1 MSQPQKT
8 QTPLAPKFDKV
19 LLLRIFRLANPHKQ
33 KFYIALLLTLIAAF
47 LAPYRPYLI
56 QYTIDHPI
64 AEKDI
69 SGIVSM
75 SIAIA
80 ALLLLQTALQW
91 YNTMLS
97 NTIAQDVV
105 MALRNKIFNYLTS
118 LKLRFY
124 DKTPIGTLVT
134 RTISDIETL
143 ADVFA
148 EGLINISGD
157 VLQII
162 FILGIMFYTDWELS
176 LVSLSVLPFLLYAG
190 YLFKEK
196 VRVSFEDVRTQV
208 ARLNTFVQ
216 EHIQGMNIVQ
226 LFNREEKEFERFK
239 AINNQHRISNIKS
252 IFYYSVFFPVVEI
265 IAAVSTGLIVW
276 YASLQII
283 DHQATPGVMI
293 AFIMYINMFFRPRR
307 QVADRF
313 NNLQMGMVASRRVFD
328 LLDNV
333 DNTEPEG
340 IQTDVSFKDQ
350 ISFSNVWFAYKDE
363 DYVIRGISFDVEPGK
378 TLAIVGQTGSGK
390 STTINL
396 LSRFYEIS
404 KGEIKIGGN
413 DIKHINLHTLRS
425 QIGIVLQDVF
435 LFSGTI
441 YDNIVL
447 FRPDITP
454 QQVEETA
461 KLLGVHDF
469 IMRLPNGYKQEVQ
482 ERGLTLS
489 VGQRQLISF
498 VRAMVTNPPLLILDE
513 ATSSVD
519 HETEEI
525 IQRAITKMM
534 ANRTCIII
542 AHRLSTIQHAHE
554 ILVMN
559 KGEIA
564 ETGSH
569 ETLIA
574 YGGIYARMHAIQRA
588 DSSTVYE

>member
-1 MSQPQKT
+1 
-8 QTPLAPKFDKV
+8 
-19 LLLRIFRLANPHKQ
+19 
-33 KFYIALLLTLIAAF
+33 
-47 LAPYRPYLI
+47 
-56 QYTIDHPI
+56 
-64 AEKDI
+64 
-69 SGIVSM
+69 
-75 SIAIA
+75 
-80 ALLLLQTALQW
+80 
-91 YNTMLS
+91 
-97 NTIAQDVV
+97 
-105 MALRNKIFNYLTS
+105 
-118 LKLRFY
+118 
-124 DKTPIGTLVT
+124 
-134 RTISDIETL
+134 
-143 ADVFA
+143 
-148 EGLINISGD
+148 
-157 VLQII
+157 
-162 FILGIMFYTDWELS
+162 
-176 LVSLSVLPFLLYAG
+176 LPFLLYAG

-239 AINNQHRISNIKS
+239 AINNQHRTSNIKS

-293 AFIMYINMFFRPRR
+293 AFIMYINMFFRPIR